1 MIERHIE
8 FLEEAAQYFESRPTK
23 GEDRAYW
30 ANVFNA
36 ENCRK
41 IAEYLR
47 SNAEPSAKAMET
59 GTAKTE
65 GLGAKHDSAGRKALP
80 DHLKESTHE

>member
-47 SNAEPSAKAMET
+47 SNAEPAAKAIEAGTVET
-59 GTAKTE
+59 ERLDAQHE
-65 GLGAKHDSAGRKALP
+65 SAGRKALP
-80 DHLKESTHE
+80 NG